1 MGLAVE
7 GADRGGA
14 GLVVVVVQ
22 RLLDVREAAVAHEAR
37 RRHRPEQQQP
47 CEWAGAGAGA
57 RACENGDEH
66 NACVSWRRVQRLR
79 ACDGTQRLRHAR
91 TTAFASGRDAP
102 SRSSFCHPVSSA
114 PLPCCGSRHSNASCF
129 SRRSAC
135 GVMVHRRG
143 TSVGLAGPEA
153 RAAAS
158 GWDLR
163 CQASPPECGE
173 QPRALRLCRLT
184 SP

>member
-66 NACVSWRRVQRLR
+66 NACVSWRRMQRLR
-79 ACDGTQRLRHAR
+79 ACDGTNGLRHAR
-91 TTAFASGRDAP
+91 TPARKDNGLCIRAVRTEQIELLPSG
-102 SRSSFCHPVSSA
+102 
-114 PLPCCGSRHSNASCF
+114 
-129 SRRSAC
+129 
-135 GVMVHRRG
+135 
-143 TSVGLAGPEA
+143 EQ
-153 RAAAS
+153 RAAAL
-158 GWDLR
+158 LR
-163 CQASPPECGE
+163 QQTQQRLVLQPPQRLWYHGPTPRNTGE
-173 QPRALRLCRLT
+173 FGGA
-184 SP
+184 